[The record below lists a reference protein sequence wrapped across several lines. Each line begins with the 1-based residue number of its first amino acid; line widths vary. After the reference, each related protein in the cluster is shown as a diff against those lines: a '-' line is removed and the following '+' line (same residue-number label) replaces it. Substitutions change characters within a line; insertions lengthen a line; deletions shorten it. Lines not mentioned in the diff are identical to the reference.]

1 VEERRG
7 RFTISDDP
15 ARLDRARIR
24 EFLSTSYWA
33 PGIPQGVVDRS
44 IEGSICFGVYDGG
57 RGEGTTPRRSGRAQR
72 GQSAER
78 SPAQVG
84 FARVITD
91 AATFAYVADVFVLE
105 SHRGKGLGL
114 WLMETIRAHPRL
126 QGLRRWSLVTRDAH
140 ALYRRVGFA
149 EVANPGRWME
159 IVDRDVY
166 RRPPAPSSRSPLPL
180 SGGERGEE

>member
-33 PGIPQGVVDRS
+33 PGIPQDVVDRS
-44 IEGSICFGVYDGG
+44 IEGSLCFGVYDG
-57 RGEGTTPRRSGRAQR
+57 ED
-72 GQSAER
+72 

-105 SHRGKGLGL
+105 SHRGQGLGL

-149 EVANPGRWME
+149 DVANPGRWME

-166 RRPPAPSSRSPLPL
+166 RRA
-180 SGGERGEE
+180 EE